1 MSGEIRAPAMPWLL
15 TDMLRG
21 LGELALM
28 APGMRLIGRLP
39 EGDGH
44 PVLVMPGMG
53 ASDLST
59 APLRKHLARMGYAA
73 YGWAQGHNVGD
84 EATIVALE
92 ERLADI
98 RARHRQPVS
107 LIGWSLGGIYARE
120 LAKRAVED
128 VRVVITLGSPF
139 KGPYKASHVWRVF
152 EALSGTRGS
161 DAHSAR
167 FAAPPPVPTTAV
179 FSRQDGIVA
188 WQRCVEP
195 PAAQIESVEV
205 PGSHCGLGY
214 NVLALYV
221 IADRLAQ
228 PVGQWRPFE
237 PNGVRGV
244 FYRDPWRDGI
254 PANCA

>member
-1 MSGEIRAPAMPWLL
+1 MPWLL
-15 TDMLRG
+15 TDVFRG
-21 LGELALM
+21 LAELALM
-28 APGMRLIGRLP
+28 APGMRLIGRMP

-59 APLRKHLARMGYAA
+59 APLRKQLGRMGYVV
-73 YGWAQGHNVGD
+73 YGWAQGRNVGD
-84 EATIVALE
+84 EATIAALE

-98 RARHRQPVS
+98 RARHHQPVS

-120 LAKRAVED
+120 LAKRAAED

-139 KGPYKASHVWRVF
+139 KGPYKASHVRHVY
-152 EALSGTRGS
+152 EALSGTKGS
-161 DAHSAR
+161 DARSAR

-195 PAAQIESVEV
+195 PAAQTESVEV

-237 PNGVRGV
+237 PSGVRGV

-254 PANCA
+254 PANCAQGGRACSS